1 MGYRHF
7 EGQQMT
13 MYFKDLPSLAFRD
26 AQRNTVRY
34 RKQDPGCVDDR
45 VYSDYKCK
53 DYCPDVFRR
62 IQKLRNIDRS
72 DYMMSIRSDLTIR
85 EIFSAGKY
93 TSAIPVSID
102 DRLVVAV
109 VPKSEKKAMLQML
122 PSYCFH
128 LEMNRDSLLS
138 ILYGIHYMKPIGGP
152 KVYFSVYSRVIPS
165 DANIFRVFD
174 LKGSWKGRKINKP
187 RAKENSILKDM
198 DFSFRFY
205 LDPLIH
211 EKLLGQIKHDCDFL
225 EAQGIMDYSLLIGIA
240 LPPQDKDS
248 VDSRSSYSEV
258 TFPCHSPVNSN
269 GSINSNVQ
277 NTGHGDSS
285 TVNSADSSS
294 LESERISSC
303 SSEEVE
309 GTQSVHSHISEEPDS
324 SEFRLGVGMPARTI
338 RSELMKAGHVS
349 STRSAG
355 GPECTDVVLYFS
367 IVDIFQNYNLA
378 KRLEHAYKSIKYDS
392 RSIVTVNP
400 KAYASRFQDFMSM
413 IFHVDY

>member
-1 MGYRHF
+1 
-7 EGQQMT
+7 MT

-85 EIFSAGKY
+85 EIFSAGKD
-93 TSAIPVSID
+93 TSAIPVSVD

-240 LPPQDKDS
+240 LPPQDK
-248 VDSRSSYSEV
+248 
-258 TFPCHSPVNSN
+258 
-269 GSINSNVQ
+269 
-277 NTGHGDSS
+277 
-285 TVNSADSSS
+285 
-294 LESERISSC
+294 
-303 SSEEVE
+303 
-309 GTQSVHSHISEEPDS
+309 
-324 SEFRLGVGMPARTI
+324 
-338 RSELMKAGHVS
+338 
-349 STRSAG
+349 

-413 IFHVDY
+413 IFHVDC

>member
-1 MGYRHF
+1 MAMH
-7 EGQQMT
+7 
-13 MYFKDLPSLAFRD
+13 FKDLPSLAFRD
-26 AQRNTVRY
+26 AQRNTIRY
-34 RKQDPGCVDDR
+34 CKQDSGRVDDR

-62 IQKLRNIDRS
+62 IQELRNIDRS
-72 DYMMSIRSDLTIR
+72 DYMMSIRSDLTLR
-85 EIFSAGKY
+85 EILSAGKD
-93 TSAIPVSID
+93 TRVIPVSTD
-102 DRLVVAV
+102 DRLVIGI
-109 VPKSEKKAMLQML
+109 VPKSEKKVMLRVL

-128 LEMNRDSLLS
+128 LEMNCDSLLS

-187 RAKENSILKDM
+187 RAKENIILKDM
-198 DFSFRFY
+198 DFGFRFY
-205 LDPLIH
+205 LDPLIQ
-211 EKLLGQIKHDCDFL
+211 EKLLGQIKHDCEFL

-258 TFPCHSPVNSN
+258 TSSCHSPMNSN
-269 GSINSNVQ
+269 DSRNSNVQ
-277 NTGHGDSS
+277 NTGYGDSS
-285 TVNSADSSS
+285 PVNSVDSRSFDS
-294 LESERISSC
+294 DRISSC

-309 GTQSVHSHISEEPDS
+309 GTQSIYSDISKELDS
-324 SEFRLGVGMPARTI
+324 SKFRLGVGMPARTI
-338 RSELMKAGHVS
+338 RSKLIKAGHVP

-355 GPECTDVVLYFS
+355 GLECADVVLYFS

-392 RSIVTVNP
+392 KSIVTVNP
-400 KAYASRFQDFMSM
+400 KAYASRFQEFMSLV
-413 IFHVDY
+413 FHVDC